1 MWPLSRYLPGGG
13 IGLGAPEPVGA
24 RRGAGVEESSGCRA
38 DVVVVAGGVE
48 TWVGTDGVRCAINW
62 LVAADVP
69 EVEEARRICVTRLAC
84 FGGFAFFTAR
94 RAAAD
99 RSPVT

>member
-48 TWVGTDGVRCAINW
+48 TWVGTDGVRCAISW
-62 LVAADVP
+62 LVAVDVP
-69 EVEEARRICVTRLAC
+69 EARRRICVGRLAC
-84 FGGFAFFTAR
+84 LGFVFFTVWR
-94 RAAAD
+94 DEAD
-99 RSPVT
+99 LSPVT